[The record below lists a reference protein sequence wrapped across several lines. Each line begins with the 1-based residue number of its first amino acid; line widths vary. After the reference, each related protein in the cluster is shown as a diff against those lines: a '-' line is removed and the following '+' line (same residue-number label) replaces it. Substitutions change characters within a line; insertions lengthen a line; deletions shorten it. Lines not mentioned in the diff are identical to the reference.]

1 MFKIL
6 LLIFV
11 LFLSLKVNAECIPED
26 LFDGKASVEITKP
39 TNFFSGTPKPS
50 PEIIDKA
57 KLLAKQNALDK
68 FVMKCITDRNKIDR
82 YSLVSDTLKSKVD
95 SIVNI
100 ERSQENQKDLTFNIS
115 IRASVNASIFESL
128 LFGQGRN
135 AKSANSGSKKLKRMV
150 SFFIARKATS
160 TNTDIYDNKVSKI
173 NKTEVGAG
181 AEKSATTDGTTT
193 VINNQASGF
202 IKSQSGGSTKIKRR
216 SSEKKWTIISS
227 EKVNKTIQKTL
238 ADNGYRGTRY
248 PSFAKACGAPPSD
261 VIREDFVA
269 YDRLTDDTEAEIFDA
284 ISSTERCERNFG
296 FVTIGTLNV
305 NTAIRSK
312 VTNNPTVSVE
322 VRIDISQM
330 IDGFPEVVAA
340 IGPILVRGQ
349 GMEESDAETNALSE
363 AGKVAAQEIVNSM
376 KAQGL

>member
-216 SSEKKWTIISS
+216 SSEK
-227 EKVNKTIQKTL
+227 
-238 ADNGYRGTRY
+238 NG
-248 PSFAKACGAPPSD
+248 
-261 VIREDFVA
+261 
-269 YDRLTDDTEAEIFDA
+269 L
-284 ISSTERCERNFG
+284 
-296 FVTIGTLNV
+296 
-305 NTAIRSK
+305 
-312 VTNNPTVSVE
+312 
-322 VRIDISQM
+322 
-330 IDGFPEVVAA
+330 
-340 IGPILVRGQ
+340 
-349 GMEESDAETNALSE
+349 
-363 AGKVAAQEIVNSM
+363 
-376 KAQGL
+376 